1 MRLTSPPDFP
11 IWPNPARSW
20 WVPRRIGG
28 LKGPSP
34 LRPWDPSISQA
45 RQPPIPAYRVLSA
58 KERPTL
64 YLPGRMISSEMVGR
78 NQELNLL
85 KL

>member
-1 MRLTSPPDFP
+1 MPKVHEDDPFRAIRAAKEIHDRIEALSPQFEG
-11 IWPNPARSW
+11 
-20 WVPRRIGG
+20 RIG
-28 LKGPSP
+28 S
-34 LRPWDPSISQA
+34 
-45 RQPPIPAYRVLSA
+45 PPIPAYRVLSA